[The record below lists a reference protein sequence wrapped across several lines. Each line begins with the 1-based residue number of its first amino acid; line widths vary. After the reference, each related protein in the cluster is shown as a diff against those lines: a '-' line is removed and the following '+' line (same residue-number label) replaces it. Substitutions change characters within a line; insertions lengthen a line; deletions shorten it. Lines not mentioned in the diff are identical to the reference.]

1 MKKLLLLA
9 LGVVTLSG
17 CTQIERFSTEKML
30 PDYTGSNAARIRVT
44 TDEKLFAIPNSDCID
59 LEKTV
64 SANNQYG
71 VNQEREK
78 MGFFEKIITRQTKS
92 YEDLTKSIGMPKI
105 NVSDVVEYIG
115 NYASREYRIEAGK
128 PITFFIKNKKTSDF
142 FSILLSSSL
151 INDHTFA
158 VSFIPEKGQDYQIVY
173 TNFQKGDYIHYRAAL
188 YNITSGKPI
197 PVNFMTSWAK
207 ECQPAK
213 K

>member
-30 PDYTGSNAARIRVT
+30 PDYTGNNAARIRVT
-44 TDEKLFAIPNSDCID
+44 TNNKVFVIPNSDCID

-64 SANNQYG
+64 SANNQYA
-71 VNQEREK
+71 VNPEREK
-78 MGFFEKIITRQTKS
+78 MGFFDKIITRQTKS

-128 PITFFIKNKKTSDF
+128 PITFFIKKRDNS
-142 FSILLSSSL
+142 LLNPL
-151 INDHTFA
+151 FDGAINTYSFA
-158 VSFIPEKGQDYQIVY
+158 GTFIPEKGQDYQIIL
-173 TNFQKGDYIHYRAAL
+173 TDIHSGDYIYYRAAL
-188 YNITSGKPI
+188 YRITDGKPV
-197 PVNFMTSWAK
+197 PTKFMLHRAK
-207 ECQPAK
+207 ECISAK